1 MFGQIKKVP
10 LRDIWAHE
18 ALDFTPWLA
27 ENINILGDVIGLELE
42 LVQEEASVGDFSL
55 DILAKDLG
63 SAEYVI
69 IENQFSQTD
78 HDHLGKLLT
87 YAAGFDASSV
97 IWVAE
102 TIREEHRQALEWLNN
117 RTDNDTQFFAVVVEV
132 IKIDDSKPAF
142 NLKPVVFPNEW
153 HKSKSK
159 IKSSQQVSAKG
170 EKYRAYF
177 QDLIDTLRESH
188 RFTSARA
195 GQPQNW
201 YAFAS
206 GITGINYGA
215 NFCQGDKVRTELYID
230 FGSAEEN
237 DACLNYL
244 FESKQQIEDE
254 IGTSLSWE
262 PIDGKRAARVAI
274 YMSGS
279 IFMESDLLSIREWH
293 IDNLLKFKAVFSK
306 RLLQYRAYANV
317 Y

>member
-1 MFGQIKKVP
+1 MFGELKKVP
-10 LRDIWAHE
+10 IREIWAHE
-18 ALDFTPWLA
+18 AQDFTPWLA
-27 ENINILGDVIGLELE
+27 KNIDILGTALGLELE
-42 LVQEEASVGDFSL
+42 LIQEEASVGNFSL

-63 SAEYVI
+63 SAENVI

-87 YAAGFDASSV
+87 YAAGFDASYV

-132 IKIDDSKPAF
+132 IQIDDSKPAY

-159 IKSSQQVSAKG
+159 IKPSQQLSTKS
-170 EKYRAYF
+170 EKYKSYF
-177 QDLIDTLRESH
+177 QDLINELRDTH
-188 RFTSARA
+188 RFTSAKA

-206 GITGINYGA
+206 GISGINYGA
-215 NFCQGDKVRTELYID
+215 NFCQGNKVRTELYID
-230 FGSAEEN
+230 YGSAEDNE
-237 DACLNYL
+237 ACLDYL
-244 FESKQQIEDE
+244 LESKQQIEE
-254 IGTSLSWE
+254 EFGTQLSWE

-274 YMSGS
+274 YCDGS
-279 IFMESDLLSIREWH
+279 IDSESNLLEIKDWH
-293 IDNLLKFKAVFSK
+293 ISNLLKFKAAFTD
-306 RLLQYRAYANV
+306 RLRKHLR
-317 Y
+317 

>member
-10 LRDIWAHE
+10 LRDIWPHE

-27 ENINILGDVIGLELE
+27 RNINVLGDAIGLELE
-42 LVQEEASVGDFSL
+42 LIQEEASVGDFSL

-63 SAEYVI
+63 SAEHVI
-69 IENQFSQTD
+69 IDNQFSQTD

-87 YAAGFDASSV
+87 YAAGFEASSV

-102 TIREEHRQALEWLNN
+102 SIREEHRQALEWLNN
-117 RTDNDTQFFAVVVEV
+117 RTDTETQFFAVVVEV
-132 IKIDDSKPAF
+132 IRIDDSKPAF

-159 IKSSQQVSAKG
+159 SKVSQQVSAKG
-170 EKYRAYF
+170 ERYRSYF
-177 QDLIDTLRESH
+177 QNLIDKLRENH

-230 FGSAEEN
+230 FGDAEEN
-237 DACLNYL
+237 EACLNYL
-244 FESKQQIEDE
+244 LESRQQIEEEYGD
-254 IGTSLSWE
+254 TLSWE
-262 PIDGKRAARVAI
+262 PIDGKRAARIAV
-274 YMSGS
+274 YRPGS
-279 IFMESDLLSIREWH
+279 IFMENELLSINEWH
-293 IDNLLKFKAVFSK
+293 INNLLKFKKVFSN
-306 RLLQYRAYANV
+306 RLLRYLR
-317 Y
+317 